1 METLKKLLK
10 CEAKLLSEADRY
22 AEKYRMSKEEDPMLA
37 DYYYSLADLHL
48 QGYMKTKQA
57 IASYLNKHTDMKDVV
72 DVYSMLKGLMDDFYT
87 DIKEKM

>member
-10 CEAKLLSEADRY
+10 CEARLLTEADKY
-22 AEKYRMSKEEDPMLA
+22 AEKYRMSKEDPMLA

-48 QGYMKTKQA
+48 QGYMKTKQT
-57 IASYLNKHTDMKDVV
+57 IASYLNKHTDMKDVGE
-72 DVYSMLKGLMDDFYT
+72 VYNMLKGLMDDFYM